1 MGVENPEYS
10 DADFTYDYEL
20 IRRGGLIFAAV
31 LFCLGMAIIFS
42 LKTMVIFDFSFIN
55 LHCEHAYALAY
66 TFGKHIPSKHYIMF

>member
-42 LKTMVIFDFSFIN
+42 KKFNCGNKAS
-55 LHCEHAYALAY
+55 
-66 TFGKHIPSKHYIMF
+66 SKFEDNGDL

>member
-1 MGVENPEYS
+1 MGVEQTEYS

-42 LKTMVIFDFSFIN
+42 KKLNCGNKSS
-55 LHCEHAYALAY
+55 A
-66 TFGKHIPSKHYIMF
+66 K

>member
-1 MGVENPEYS
+1 MGVEKPEYS

-42 LKTMVIFDFSFIN
+42 KKLNCGNKVSAKPEDN
-55 LHCEHAYALAY
+55 GYL
-66 TFGKHIPSKHYIMF
+66 

>member
-1 MGVENPEYS
+1 MGVEKNEYS

-42 LKTMVIFDFSFIN
+42 KKLKCGNKSS
-55 LHCEHAYALAY
+55 A
-66 TFGKHIPSKHYIMF
+66 K